1 MEIAASRDVRVAVVS
16 TYPPRACGIGTFAH
30 DLVQGLRGLPQPVS
44 TVVAAIHGVGEH
56 DAYDP
61 LVQFQIEELNLA
73 SYLEVARHLN
83 RMQTVDVIS
92 IQHDFGKF
100 GMWRDGG
107 DLEADYLAP
116 LLATLEKP
124 AVVTMHTVMPHPSDL
139 VRVTVQAMGQ
149 GAAAIVVMANTAKD
163 LLRDDYGLAREA
175 LAKVHY
181 IPHGVPDCARTDTP
195 ASLDAAK
202 RALGF
207 HGHRI
212 LSTFGLLNE
221 GKGVEF
227 MIEAMPALVGTYPDL
242 LYLVIGQTHPEVVRQ
257 HDERYRDTLLALSQ
271 QLGVEQHVRFI
282 DRFLPQDELL
292 RYLAA
297 TDVYVTPYLS
307 RDQITSGTLAYA
319 LGCGKAIVSTP
330 YLYAVEALADGRGIL
345 AEFRNAES
353 LATAVD
359 HVLSMPALRRHLE
372 AQAASYGQQMSW
384 SQIAARYQEL
394 FARVLTGTADLRGN
408 QHGVRGVG
416 QSGSSYR
423 A

>member
-1 MEIAASRDVRVAVVS
+1 METAASRDVRVAVVS

-30 DLVQGLRGLPQPVS
+30 DLVQGLRGLPQPVPA
-44 TVVAAIHGVGEH
+44 VVAAIHGVGEH
-56 DAYDP
+56 YAYDP

-73 SYLEVARHLN
+73 SYLDVARHLN

-100 GMWRDGG
+100 GRWRDGG

-227 MIEAMPALVGTYPDL
+227 MIEAMPVLVGTYPDL

-271 QLGVEQHVRFI
+271 QLGVEQYVHFN

-297 TDVYVTPYLS
+297 HAQIHDQSLVQPHMRRVTINAAELEGTMANTMTAYRQIFEAVRQ
-307 RDQITSGTLAYA
+307 RDGTKARRVMKAHLAYVREHIIIGA
-319 LGCGKAIVSTP
+319 FVHPSVNGWP
-330 YLYAVEALADGRGIL
+330 GRS
-345 AEFRNAES
+345 NA
-353 LATAVD
+353 
-359 HVLSMPALRRHLE
+359 
-372 AQAASYGQQMSW
+372 
-384 SQIAARYQEL
+384 
-394 FARVLTGTADLRGN
+394 
-408 QHGVRGVG
+408 
-416 QSGSSYR
+416 
-423 A
+423 